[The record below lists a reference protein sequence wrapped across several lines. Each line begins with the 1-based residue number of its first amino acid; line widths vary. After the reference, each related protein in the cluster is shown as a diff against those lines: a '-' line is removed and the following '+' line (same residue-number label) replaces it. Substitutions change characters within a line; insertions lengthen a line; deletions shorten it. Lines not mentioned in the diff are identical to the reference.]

1 MKLLFIDTNIYLDFY
16 RIRNDVKTPFLSHLE
31 AIKEQLIMTDQVEM
45 EFKKNRQIAILEGM
59 QELKAPS
66 KISVPSVLRQDKSS
80 TAIDKDIENI
90 KKRIKKLRERYS
102 NVFENP
108 TRYDKVYQVLQR
120 LFSKKKSID
129 FYRKSKKDMKLE
141 N

>member
-1 MKLLFIDTNIYLDFY
+1 MTNG
-16 RIRNDVKTPFLSHLE
+16 
-31 AIKEQLIMTDQVEM
+31 MTDQVEM

-90 KKRIKKLRERYS
+90 KNRNKIT
-102 NVFENP
+102 F
-108 TRYDKVYQVLQR
+108 
-120 LFSKKKSID
+120 
-129 FYRKSKKDMKLE
+129 
-141 N
+141 